1 MEESLARRGVGVV
14 SDPETKS
21 GTISQERTLL
31 RWAGIAGI
39 LGGLVFILVPVVQF
53 GFVPP
58 APSDPAAVVAR
69 FPSISAALTVGNN
82 INLASDILVLV
93 LLLGLYRALRR
104 TSLAPA
110 VIGTVLSILGLAV
123 LFAETQ
129 TQVAFAPIS
138 DLYHAPGATATQQA
152 AAAVVW
158 QATQGMFFE
167 LDVAAGLLL
176 SLGFT
181 ILGVAI
187 TKATGFGK
195 RLGGLSVALGA
206 LSLIGIALIPVL
218 GEASI
223 VAVLALPVYVVLPIF
238 WGRRLRTLSKTSW

>member
-1 MEESLARRGVGVV
+1 MAKRGVDVV
-14 SDPETKS
+14 SDLETKL
-21 GTISQERTLL
+21 GTVSQEGTLL
-31 RWAGIAGI
+31 RWAGIAGV
-39 LGGLVFILVPVVQF
+39 LGGLVFILAPVVQF

-69 FPSISAALTVGNN
+69 FPSISAPLTIGNN
-82 INLASDILVLV
+82 TNLASDILVLV

-110 VIGTVLSILGLAV
+110 VIGTVPSVLGLAV
-123 LFAETQ
+123 LFTETQ

-138 DLYHAPGATATQQA
+138 DLHHAPGATATQQA

-187 TKATGFGK
+187 IKATAFGR
-195 RLGGLSVALGA
+195 RLGVLSVVLGA

-223 VAVLALPVYVVLPIF
+223 VAVLALPVYVVLPIL
-238 WGRRLRTLSKTSW
+238 WGRRLYTLSKSSW